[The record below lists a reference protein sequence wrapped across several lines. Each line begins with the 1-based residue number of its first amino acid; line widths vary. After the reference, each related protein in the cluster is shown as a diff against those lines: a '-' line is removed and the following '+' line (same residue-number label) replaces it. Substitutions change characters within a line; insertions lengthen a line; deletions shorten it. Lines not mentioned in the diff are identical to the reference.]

1 LRTITHLLFA
11 SGLALGL
18 ATTSS
23 ADIAW
28 TFNNVTFCL
37 HCGQPT
43 ETDNNITAAS
53 FFTTDNAASTVTGWD
68 ITVAGT
74 NAGADNEYK
83 SGVAGNGF
91 IFPDANHLDFFSPG
105 FVQYLDLFL
114 AAPGITSAGGPVNL
128 LLGDAGATGSSTIA
142 CNGCSTLVSGSV
154 TGSTSA
160 VPEPRFG
167 AFLAACLIG
176 LGFIARRKLVAIP
189 T

>member
-1 LRTITHLLFA
+1 LKTITHLLFA
-11 SGLALGL
+11 AGLALGL
-18 ATTSS
+18 ATSAS
-23 ADIAW
+23 ADITW
-28 TFNNVTFCL
+28 NFNNVTFCL

-74 NAGADNEYK
+74 NAGANNEYK

-91 IFPDANHLDFFSPG
+91 IFSDANHLDFFSPG

-114 AAPGITSAGGPVNL
+114 AAPGITSAGGPASL
-128 LLGDAGATGSSTIA
+128 LLGDAGATGSSTVA

-167 AFLAACLIG
+167 TFLAAGLIG
-176 LGFIARRKLVAIP
+176 LSFIVRRKLVP
-189 T
+189 TRT